1 MNPPARF
8 TRRNPWFAGKC
19 STNSPILFSLILLF
33 FGCSKEDDK
42 KTNFVRTPDNT
53 VLEGTWKTGCINE
66 GASGYIIYTIT
77 ISGMTGIYK
86 VEYHGDS
93 NCATDSY
100 TLTDTYSSYTVGN
113 TVTYTDNTTG
123 YYLYSVL
130 ESYVETPIH
139 STWVTGANNNSN
151 CGYSGWTANVG
162 YDYTGLTCGGTT
174 WDSKGTE
181 FYSISQLVGTTLK
194 VSLFST
200 TSYPTSY
207 VERSYTKQ

>member
-1 MNPPARF
+1 MKIF
-8 TRRNPWFAGKC
+8 YFA
-19 STNSPILFSLILLF
+19 ILFSSILLI

-42 KTNFVRTPDNT
+42 KTNFVRTADNSK
-53 VLEGTWKTGCINE
+53 LEGTWQTSCLDAG
-66 GASGYIIYTIT
+66 GGVYYIATIT

-93 NCATDSY
+93 SCATDSY

-130 ESYVETPIH
+130 ESYVDTPIH
-139 STWVTGANNNSN
+139 ANMVTQNNNASY
-151 CGYSGWTANVG
+151 CGYTGWTINVG
-162 YDYTGLTCGGTT
+162 YDYTGKTCGGTA
-174 WDSKGTE
+174 WSSKGTE
-181 FYSISQLVGTTLK
+181 LYSISQLVGTTLK

-200 TSYPTSY
+200 AGYPDSITNM
-207 VERSYTKQ
+207 SYTKQ

>member
-1 MNPPARF
+1 MKIF
-8 TRRNPWFAGKC
+8 YFV
-19 STNSPILFSLILLF
+19 ILFSSILLI

-53 VLEGTWKTGCINE
+53 VLEGTWKTSCINM
-66 GASGYIIYTIT
+66 GASGWIIYTIT
-77 ISGMTGIYK
+77 ISGTTGIYK
-86 VEYHGDS
+86 QEIHDASG
-93 NCATDSY
+93 CANDYVTY
-100 TLTDTYSSYTVGN
+100 EDTFSSYTVGDSF
-113 TVTYTDNTTG
+113 TYTDNTTG
-123 YYLYSVL
+123 YYLYSVV
-130 ESYVETPIH
+130 ESFVETPIH
-139 STWVTGANNNSN
+139 STWVTGNNNTSH

-162 YDYTGLTCGGTT
+162 YDYTGKTCATDT

-200 TSYPTSY
+200 TLPYPGTY